1 MVLKSWDNIMTD
13 QPPLNL
19 DLKEGTLS
27 ESLGIKPEEEI
38 PNALLRAII
47 EAKIPDGQPS
57 VEITNPTHIGNG
69 KIKVTS
75 MMKRRANF
83 AYTAKNKW
91 GVGN

>member
-1 MVLKSWDNIMTD
+1 MAEQQSLE
-13 QPPLNL
+13 LN
-19 DLKEGTLS
+19 LKEGTLS

-47 EAKIPDGQPS
+47 ETKIPDGEDS

-69 KIKVTS
+69 RVKVTKL
-75 MMKRRANF
+75 MKKRSQWAH
-83 AYTAKNKW
+83 TAKTKW

>member
-1 MVLKSWDNIMTD
+1 MAE
-13 QPPLNL
+13 QEPLNL
-19 DLKEGTLS
+19 ELKEGTLS

-47 EAKIPDGQPS
+47 EAKIPDGQES
-57 VEITNPTHIGNG
+57 LEIMNPTHIGNG
-69 KIKVTS
+69 RIKVTAL
-75 MMKRRANF
+75 MKKRSNW